1 MGDLKKSGARETRRD
16 VPYHPAAETSVLGG
30 LMLENDRWDE
40 IAPLLKPTD
49 FYLSV
54 NQTIFRETE
63 RLVSAGMP
71 IDLITLS
78 ESMERR
84 GMLKRCGGF
93 AYLAELSKNTPSAA
107 NIVAYAEIVRECS
120 RARQLMKLG
129 SGIYQQASQLQLSD
143 GRGIST
149 LRQVTD
155 ALVEQSEK
163 ELFELAQQNTPQA
176 CLSITAQASDVLLWL
191 ESVSGGTG
199 VTGVPTGFAELD
211 ARTCGWQD
219 GDLILIGARPSM
231 GKTALAVAHA
241 LAALY
246 GCPAEKTVQFYSI
259 EMPAQ
264 QLMLRLMSILAR
276 VPLTRL
282 RSGNLTS
289 HDLELVC
296 GEVGTVSQWENR
308 FLIDD
313 STYQTPATLR
323 TSVRRNAR
331 KYGKPA
337 LILVDYL
344 QMMVCPEKKENRTQ
358 EIQEISRSLKAL
370 AKEMKCPVIALS
382 QLNRALEQRADKRPN
397 CGDLR
402 DSGSLEQDA
411 DVILFLYRDEAY
423 HENTPDRGVAELIL
437 GKQRQGPLGTVKA
450 RYEGEYT
457 RFSEYHLGYGGT
469 TA

>member
-1 MGDLKKSGARETRRD
+1 MADIKVMKPHHDA
-16 VPYHPAAETSVLGG
+16 PYHQGAETSVLGG
-30 LMLENDRWDE
+30 LMLDNDRWDE
-40 IAPLLKPTD
+40 VAPLLISTD

-54 NQTIFRETE
+54 NQVIYREIE
-63 RLVSAGMP
+63 RLVSTGYP

-78 ESMERR
+78 ESLERH
-84 GMLKRCGGF
+84 GLLERCGGF
-93 AYLAELSKNTPSAA
+93 AYLAEMSKNTPSAA

-129 SGIYQQASQLQLSD
+129 SSLYQQAALLQPSD
-143 GRGIST
+143 GKGIST
-149 LRQVTD
+149 LKQVTD
-155 ALVEQSEK
+155 SLVEQGEK
-163 ELFELAQQNTPQA
+163 ELFNLAQQNVPQA
-176 CLSITAQASDVLLWL
+176 CLSITTQASDVMTWL
-191 ESVSGGTG
+191 ESVADGAG

-211 ARTCGWQD
+211 AKTCGWQN

-231 GKTALAVAHA
+231 GKTALAVEHA

-246 GCPAEKTVQFYSI
+246 GCPVDRTVQFYSI
-259 EMPAQ
+259 EMPAS

-289 HDLELVC
+289 HDLELLC
-296 GEVGTVSQWENR
+296 GAVGTLSQWENR

-313 STYQTPATLR
+313 TSYQTPATLR
-323 TSVRRNAR
+323 TSARRNAR
-331 KYGKPA
+331 KYGEPA

-344 QMMVCPEKKENRTQ
+344 QLMVCPEKKENRTQ

-370 AKEMKCPVIALS
+370 AKEMRCPVIALS
-382 QLNRALEQRADKRPN
+382 QLNRGLEQRADKRPN
-397 CGDLR
+397 NGDLR

-411 DVILFLYRDEAY
+411 DVIIFLYRDEAY
-423 HENTPDRGVAELIL
+423 NENTLERGVAELIL

-457 RFSEYHLGYGGT
+457 RFSEYHLGYGGAT
-469 TA
+469 V

>member
-1 MGDLKKSGARETRRD
+1 MADVKGARSCRD
-16 VPYHPAAETSVLGG
+16 APYHQGAETSVLGG
-30 LMLENDRWDE
+30 LMLDNDRWDE
-40 IAPLLKPTD
+40 VAPLLISTD
-49 FYLSV
+49 FYISV
-54 NQTIFRETE
+54 NQLIYREIE
-63 RLVSAGMP
+63 RLVSAGQP

-78 ESMERR
+78 ESLERR
-84 GMLKRCGGF
+84 GLLERCGGF
-93 AYLAELSKNTPSAA
+93 AYLAEMSKNTPSAA

-120 RARQLMKLG
+120 RARQLMALG
-129 SGIYQQASQLQLSD
+129 SSLYQQAALLQPSD
-143 GRGIST
+143 GKGIST

-155 ALVEQSEK
+155 SLVEQGEK
-163 ELFELAQQNTPQA
+163 ALFNLAQQNVPQS
-176 CLSITAQASDVLLWL
+176 CLSITTQAVDVMNWL

-199 VTGVPTGFAELD
+199 MTGVPTGFAELD
-211 ARTCGWQD
+211 AKTCGWQN

-231 GKTALAVAHA
+231 GKTALAVEHA

-246 GCPAEKTVQFYSI
+246 GCPVDKTVQFYSI
-259 EMPAQ
+259 EMPAP
-264 QLMLRLMSILAR
+264 QLMLRLLSILAR

-296 GEVGTVSQWENR
+296 GAVGTLSQWENR

-313 STYQTPATLR
+313 TSYQTPATLR
-323 TSVRRNAR
+323 TAARRNAR
-331 KYGKPA
+331 KYGEPA

-344 QMMVCPEKKENRTQ
+344 QLMVCPEKKENRTQ

-370 AKEMKCPVIALS
+370 AKEMRCPVIALS
-382 QLNRALEQRADKRPN
+382 QLNRGLEQRADKRPN
-397 CGDLR
+397 NGDLR

-411 DVILFLYRDEAY
+411 DVILFLYRDEMY
-423 HENTPDRGVAELIL
+423 HENTPERGVAELIL

-457 RFSEYHLGYGGT
+457 RFSEYHLGYGGAT
-469 TA
+469 V

>member
-30 LMLENDRWDE
+30 LMLDNDRWDE

-54 NQTIFRETE
+54 NQTIFSETE

-78 ESMERR
+78 ESLERR

-129 SGIYQQASQLQLSD
+129 SSIYQQASQLQPSD

-163 ELFELAQQNTPQA
+163 ELFELALQNTPQA

-219 GDLILIGARPSM
+219 GDLILIGARPSL

-289 HDLELVC
+289 YDLELVC
-296 GEVGTVSQWENR
+296 GAAGTVSQWENR

-344 QMMVCPEKKENRTQ
+344 QLMVCPEKKENRTQ

>member
-1 MGDLKKSGARETRRD
+1 
-16 VPYHPAAETSVLGG
+16 
-30 LMLENDRWDE
+30 
-40 IAPLLKPTD
+40 
-49 FYLSV
+49 
-54 NQTIFRETE
+54 
-63 RLVSAGMP
+63 
-71 IDLITLS
+71 
-78 ESMERR
+78 
-84 GMLKRCGGF
+84 
-93 AYLAELSKNTPSAA
+93 
-107 NIVAYAEIVRECS
+107 
-120 RARQLMKLG
+120 MKLG
-129 SGIYQQASQLQLSD
+129 SGIYQQASQLQPSD

-163 ELFELAQQNTPQA
+163 ELFELALQNTPQA

-219 GDLILIGARPSM
+219 GDLILIGARPSL

-259 EMPAQ
+259 EMPAR

-289 HDLELVC
+289 YDLELVC
-296 GEVGTVSQWENR
+296 GAAGTVSQWENR

-344 QMMVCPEKKENRTQ
+344 QLMVCPEKKENRTQ

>member
-1 MGDLKKSGARETRRD
+1 MADIKVMKPHHDA
-16 VPYHPAAETSVLGG
+16 PYHQGAETSVLGG
-30 LMLENDRWDE
+30 LMLDNDRWDE
-40 IAPLLKPTD
+40 VAPLLTSTD
-49 FYLSV
+49 FYISV
-54 NQTIFRETE
+54 NQLIYRETE
-63 RLVSAGMP
+63 RLVSAGYP

-78 ESMERR
+78 ESLERR
-84 GMLKRCGGF
+84 GLLERCGGF

-120 RARQLMKLG
+120 RARRLMKLG
-129 SGIYQQASQLQLSD
+129 SSLYQQAALLQPSD
-143 GRGIST
+143 GKGIST
-149 LRQVTD
+149 LKQVTD
-155 ALVEQSEK
+155 SLVEQGEK
-163 ELFELAQQNTPQA
+163 ELFNLAQQNVPQA
-176 CLSITAQASDVLLWL
+176 CLSITTQASDVMTWL
-191 ESVSGGTG
+191 ESVADGAG

-211 ARTCGWQD
+211 AKTCGWQN

-231 GKTALAVAHA
+231 GKTALAVEHA

-246 GCPAEKTVQFYSI
+246 GCPVDRTVQFYSI
-259 EMPAQ
+259 EMPAS

-289 HDLELVC
+289 HDLELLC
-296 GEVGTVSQWENR
+296 GAVGTLSQWENR

-313 STYQTPATLR
+313 TSYQTPATLR
-323 TSVRRNAR
+323 TSARRNAR
-331 KYGKPA
+331 KYGEPA

-344 QMMVCPEKKENRTQ
+344 QLMVCPEKKENRTQ

-370 AKEMKCPVIALS
+370 AKEMRCPVIALS
-382 QLNRALEQRADKRPN
+382 QLNRGLEQRADKRPN
-397 CGDLR
+397 NGDLR

-411 DVILFLYRDEAY
+411 DVIIFLYRDEAY
-423 HENTPDRGVAELIL
+423 NENTLERGVAELIL

-457 RFSEYHLGYGGT
+457 RFSEYHLGYGGAT
-469 TA
+469 V

>member
-1 MGDLKKSGARETRRD
+1 MADVKRAKPHRD
-16 VPYHPAAETSVLGG
+16 VPYHQGAETSVLGG
-30 LMLENDRWDE
+30 LMLDNDRWDE
-40 IAPLLKPTD
+40 VAPLLIPTD

-54 NQTIFRETE
+54 NQVIYREIE
-63 RLVSAGMP
+63 RLVSTGYP

-78 ESMERR
+78 ESLERR
-84 GMLKRCGGF
+84 GLLERCGGF
-93 AYLAELSKNTPSAA
+93 AYLAEMSKNTPSAA

-129 SGIYQQASQLQLSD
+129 SSLYQQAALLQPSD
-143 GRGIST
+143 GKGIST
-149 LRQVTD
+149 LKQVTD
-155 ALVEQSEK
+155 SLVEQGEK
-163 ELFELAQQNTPQA
+163 ELFNLAQQNVPQA
-176 CLSITAQASDVLLWL
+176 CLSITTQAADVMTWL
-191 ESVSGGTG
+191 ESVAGGAG

-211 ARTCGWQD
+211 AKTCGWQD
-219 GDLILIGARPSM
+219 GNLILIGARPSM
-231 GKTALAVAHA
+231 GKTALAVRHA

-246 GCPAEKTVQFYSI
+246 GCPVDRTVQFYSM
-259 EMPAQ
+259 EMPAA

-296 GEVGTVSQWENR
+296 GAVGTLSQWENR

-313 STYQTPATLR
+313 TSYQTPATLR
-323 TSVRRNAR
+323 TSARRNAR
-331 KYGKPA
+331 KYGEPA

-344 QMMVCPEKKENRTQ
+344 QLMVCPEKKENRTQ

-370 AKEMKCPVIALS
+370 AKEMRCPVIALS
-382 QLNRALEQRADKRPN
+382 QLNRGLEQRADKRPN
-397 CGDLR
+397 NGDLR

-423 HENTPDRGVAELIL
+423 NENTPERGVAELIL

-457 RFSEYHLGYGGT
+457 RFSEYHLGYEGP

>member
-1 MGDLKKSGARETRRD
+1 MADIKVMKPHHDA
-16 VPYHPAAETSVLGG
+16 PYHQGAETSVLGG
-30 LMLENDRWDE
+30 LMLDNDRWDE
-40 IAPLLKPTD
+40 VAPLLISTD

-54 NQTIFRETE
+54 NQVIYREIE
-63 RLVSAGMP
+63 RLVSAGYP

-78 ESMERR
+78 ESLERR
-84 GMLKRCGGF
+84 GLLERCGGF

-129 SGIYQQASQLQLSD
+129 SSLYQQAALLHPSD
-143 GRGIST
+143 GKGIST
-149 LRQVTD
+149 LKQVTD
-155 ALVEQSEK
+155 SLVEQGEK
-163 ELFELAQQNTPQA
+163 ELFNLAQQNVPQA
-176 CLSITAQASDVLLWL
+176 CLSITTQASDVMTWL
-191 ESVSGGTG
+191 ESVADGAG

-211 ARTCGWQD
+211 AKTCGWQN

-231 GKTALAVAHA
+231 GKTALAVEHA

-246 GCPAEKTVQFYSI
+246 GCPVDRTVQFYSI
-259 EMPAQ
+259 EMPAS

-289 HDLELVC
+289 HDLELLC
-296 GEVGTVSQWENR
+296 GAVGTLSQWENR

-313 STYQTPATLR
+313 TSYQTPATLR
-323 TSVRRNAR
+323 TSARRNAR
-331 KYGKPA
+331 KYGEPA

-344 QMMVCPEKKENRTQ
+344 QLMVCPEKKENRTQ

-370 AKEMKCPVIALS
+370 AKEMRCPVIALS
-382 QLNRALEQRADKRPN
+382 QLNRGLEQRADKRPN
-397 CGDLR
+397 NGDLR

-423 HENTPDRGVAELIL
+423 NENTTERGVAELIL
-437 GKQRQGPLGTVKA
+437 SKQRQGPLGTV
-450 RYEGEYT
+450 RTRFEGEYT
-457 RFSEYHLGYGGT
+457 RFSEYHLGYGGAT
-469 TA
+469 V

>member
-1 MGDLKKSGARETRRD
+1 MKPHHDA
-16 VPYHPAAETSVLGG
+16 PYHQGAETSVLGG
-30 LMLENDRWDE
+30 LMLDNDRWDE
-40 IAPLLKPTD
+40 VAPLLTSTD
-49 FYLSV
+49 FYISV
-54 NQTIFRETE
+54 NQLIYRETE
-63 RLVSAGMP
+63 RLVSAGYP

-78 ESMERR
+78 ESLERR
-84 GMLKRCGGF
+84 GLLERCGGF

-120 RARQLMKLG
+120 RARRLMKLG
-129 SGIYQQASQLQLSD
+129 SSLYQQAALLQPSD
-143 GRGIST
+143 GKGIST
-149 LRQVTD
+149 LKQVTD
-155 ALVEQSEK
+155 SLVEQGEK
-163 ELFELAQQNTPQA
+163 ELFNLAQQNVPQA
-176 CLSITAQASDVLLWL
+176 CLSITTQASDVMTWL
-191 ESVSGGTG
+191 ESVADGAG

-211 ARTCGWQD
+211 AKTCGWQN

-231 GKTALAVAHA
+231 GKTAMAVEHA

-246 GCPAEKTVQFYSI
+246 GCPVDRTVQFYSI
-259 EMPAQ
+259 EMPAS

-289 HDLELVC
+289 HDLELLC
-296 GEVGTVSQWENR
+296 GAVGTLSQWENR

-313 STYQTPATLR
+313 TSYQTPATLR
-323 TSVRRNAR
+323 TSARRNAR
-331 KYGKPA
+331 KYGEPA

-344 QMMVCPEKKENRTQ
+344 QLMVCPEKKENRTQ

-370 AKEMKCPVIALS
+370 AKEMRCPVIALS
-382 QLNRALEQRADKRPN
+382 QLNRGLEQRADKRPN
-397 CGDLR
+397 NGDLR

-411 DVILFLYRDEAY
+411 DVIIFLYRDEAY
-423 HENTPDRGVAELIL
+423 NENTLERGVAELIL

-457 RFSEYHLGYGGT
+457 RFSEYHLGYGGAT
-469 TA
+469 V

>member
-1 MGDLKKSGARETRRD
+1 MADIKVTKPHHDA
-16 VPYHPAAETSVLGG
+16 PYHQGAETSVLGG
-30 LMLENDRWDE
+30 LMLDNDRWDE
-40 IAPLLKPTD
+40 VAPLLTSTD
-49 FYLSV
+49 FYISV
-54 NQTIFRETE
+54 NQLIYRETE
-63 RLVSAGMP
+63 RLVSAGYP

-78 ESMERR
+78 ESLERR
-84 GMLKRCGGF
+84 GLLERCGGF

-129 SGIYQQASQLQLSD
+129 SSLYQQAALLQPSD
-143 GRGIST
+143 GKGIST
-149 LRQVTD
+149 LKQVTD
-155 ALVEQSEK
+155 SLVEQGEK
-163 ELFELAQQNTPQA
+163 ALFNLAQQNVPQA
-176 CLSITAQASDVLLWL
+176 CLSITTQASDVMTWL
-191 ESVSGGTG
+191 ESVAGGAG

-211 ARTCGWQD
+211 AKTCGWQD
-219 GDLILIGARPSM
+219 GNLILIGARPSM
-231 GKTALAVAHA
+231 GKTALAVRHA

-246 GCPAEKTVQFYSI
+246 GCPVDRTVQFYSM
-259 EMPAQ
+259 EMPAA

-296 GEVGTVSQWENR
+296 GAVGMLSQWENR

-313 STYQTPATLR
+313 TSYQTPATLR

-331 KYGKPA
+331 KYGAPA

-344 QMMVCPEKKENRTQ
+344 QLMVCPEKKENRTQ

-370 AKEMKCPVIALS
+370 AKEMTCPVIALS
-382 QLNRALEQRADKRPN
+382 QLNRSLEQRADKRPN
-397 CGDLR
+397 NGDLR
-402 DSGSLEQDA
+402 ESGSLEQDA
-411 DVILFLYRDEAY
+411 DVILFLYRDEVY
-423 HENTPDRGVAELIL
+423 NENTLERGVAELIL

-457 RFSEYHLGYGGT
+457 RFSEYHLGYEGQT
-469 TA
+469 V

>member
-1 MGDLKKSGARETRRD
+1 MADIKVMKPHHDA
-16 VPYHPAAETSVLGG
+16 PYHQGAETSVLGG
-30 LMLENDRWDE
+30 LMLDNDRWDE
-40 IAPLLKPTD
+40 VAPLLTPTD
-49 FYLSV
+49 FYISV
-54 NQTIFRETE
+54 NQLIYRETE
-63 RLVSAGMP
+63 RLVSAGYP

-78 ESMERR
+78 ESLERR
-84 GMLKRCGGF
+84 GLLERCGGF

-120 RARQLMKLG
+120 RARQLMTLG
-129 SGIYQQASQLQLSD
+129 SSLYQQAALLQPSD
-143 GRGIST
+143 GKGIST
-149 LRQVTD
+149 LKQVTD
-155 ALVEQSEK
+155 SLVEQGEK
-163 ELFELAQQNTPQA
+163 ALFNLAQQNVPQA
-176 CLSITAQASDVLLWL
+176 CLSITTQASDVMTWL
-191 ESVSGGTG
+191 ESVSGGAG
-199 VTGVPTGFAELD
+199 MTGVPTGFAELD
-211 ARTCGWQD
+211 AKTCGWQN

-231 GKTALAVAHA
+231 GKTALAVEHA

-246 GCPAEKTVQFYSI
+246 GCPVDKTVQFYSI
-259 EMPAQ
+259 EMPAP
-264 QLMLRLMSILAR
+264 QLMLRLLSILAR

-296 GEVGTVSQWENR
+296 GAVGTLSQWENR

-313 STYQTPATLR
+313 TSYQTPATLR
-323 TSVRRNAR
+323 TSARRNAR
-331 KYGKPA
+331 KYGEPA

-344 QMMVCPEKKENRTQ
+344 QLMVCPEKKENRTQ
-358 EIQEISRSLKAL
+358 EIQEVSRSLKAL
-370 AKEMKCPVIALS
+370 AKEMRCPVIALS
-382 QLNRALEQRADKRPN
+382 QLNRGLEQRADKRPN
-397 CGDLR
+397 NGDLR

-423 HENTPDRGVAELIL
+423 NENTTERGVAELIL
-437 GKQRQGPLGTVKA
+437 SKQRQGPLGTVKA

>member
-1 MGDLKKSGARETRRD
+1 MKPHHDA
-16 VPYHPAAETSVLGG
+16 PYHQGAETSVLGG
-30 LMLENDRWDE
+30 LMLDNDRWDE
-40 IAPLLKPTD
+40 VAPLLTSTD
-49 FYLSV
+49 FYISV
-54 NQTIFRETE
+54 NQLIYRETE
-63 RLVSAGMP
+63 RLVSAGYP

-78 ESMERR
+78 ESLERR
-84 GMLKRCGGF
+84 GLLERCGGF

-120 RARQLMKLG
+120 RARRLMKLG
-129 SGIYQQASQLQLSD
+129 SSLYQQAALLQPSD
-143 GRGIST
+143 GKGIST
-149 LRQVTD
+149 LKQVTD
-155 ALVEQSEK
+155 SLVEQGEK
-163 ELFELAQQNTPQA
+163 ELFNLAQQNVPQA
-176 CLSITAQASDVLLWL
+176 CLSITTQASDVMTWL
-191 ESVSGGTG
+191 ESVADGAG

-211 ARTCGWQD
+211 AKTCGWQN

-231 GKTALAVAHA
+231 GKTALAVEHA

-246 GCPAEKTVQFYSI
+246 GCPVDRTVQFYSI
-259 EMPAQ
+259 EMPAS

-289 HDLELVC
+289 HDLELLC
-296 GEVGTVSQWENR
+296 GAVGTLSQWENR

-313 STYQTPATLR
+313 TSYQTPATLR
-323 TSVRRNAR
+323 TSARRNAR
-331 KYGKPA
+331 KYGEPA

-344 QMMVCPEKKENRTQ
+344 QLMVCPEKKENRTQ

-370 AKEMKCPVIALS
+370 AKEMRCPVIALS
-382 QLNRALEQRADKRPN
+382 QLNRGLEQRADKRPN
-397 CGDLR
+397 NGDLR

-411 DVILFLYRDEAY
+411 DVIIFLYRDEAY
-423 HENTPDRGVAELIL
+423 NENTLERGVAELIL

-457 RFSEYHLGYGGT
+457 RFSEYHLGYGGAT
-469 TA
+469 V